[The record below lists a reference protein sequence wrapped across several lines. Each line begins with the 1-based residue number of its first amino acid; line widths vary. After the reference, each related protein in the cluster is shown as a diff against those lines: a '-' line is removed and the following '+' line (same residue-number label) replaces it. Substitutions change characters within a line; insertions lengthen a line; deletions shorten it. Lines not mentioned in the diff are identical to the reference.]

1 MFAQAAHENC
11 WDMRKCSFERP
22 MLELVTGLAETG
34 FIRQHTNPSSLH
46 SSVFSDVRLH
56 QISLASSRLRE
67 GDTRLKAQATQSQSH
82 LLLHTRDLK
91 KVVFVCACTSTR
103 AQGCLS
109 GMGGAQNERLR
120 FTVRT
125 SLSLPP
131 QIKPASHGL
140 R

>member
-11 WDMRKCSFERP
+11 WDLSKCSFERP

-34 FIRQHTNPSSLH
+34 FIRQHTNPSSVH

-56 QISLASSRLRE
+56 QISLTSSRLRE
-67 GDTRLKAQATQSQSH
+67 RDKAQATQLQSH

-109 GMGGAQNERLR
+109 GMGGGTE
-120 FTVRT
+120 
-125 SLSLPP
+125 
-131 QIKPASHGL
+131 
-140 R
+140 